1 AIAAALTADPGLSY
15 AEDRTV
21 AAELAYHWTQ
31 ARAYD
36 KALTEAVR
44 AGHAAMRMR
53 AFRDA
58 ERQYQRALDLWERV
72 PDAAT
77 VAGTGRVPLLAA
89 AADAARRSGHVTRAV
104 EYVTAA
110 INDAD
115 DTPAYDATELYERL
129 GSYLWE
135 AGDGAGS
142 REAYQRAAD
151 LLADRPPTVVL
162 ARVLAG
168 QATALLGEGR
178 YSVGL
183 TTAEQ
188 AVSVARSVGAAEA
201 EGRALT
207 TVGVALT
214 LLGRTGPGIKAMRE
228 AVRIT
233 ENLDNLEDLLRAYA
247 NLAFVLAVSG
257 RAEESLHTAETGYRI
272 AQRFGLGTSR
282 MGGML
287 ANNISASLVQL
298 GRWDE
303 AAARLTQ
310 LLIDRPVAETRY
322 ATLTLAEI
330 HLARGRFEQAEQLV
344 RAVRRVAGSTVQ
356 PALAGAMAA
365 YLAEIH
371 LWRGDPAAA
380 RTAVADGLRVTGDAE
395 NAELVLR
402 LCALGLRAEADEYDR
417 IRAVPRQRAG
427 AVDPVRRRAAEL
439 IAMVRG
445 IGADPPLLPEAEA
458 VRRLCFAEYSRV
470 DATDPADTA
479 GLWEETADGWDA
491 LGRPYPAAYA
501 RWRRA
506 EAALNARD
514 PHSATG
520 AARAAYD
527 SAIRLVAVPL
537 RTELESLARRS
548 RIVLTEPVADAAAEQ
563 AALETHGLTR
573 RELEVLRRLCDGHTN
588 RQIASEL
595 FITEKTVSVHV
606 SNILTKL
613 DVNNRGEA
621 AAAAHRLHLV
631 GARLSGHTQTK
642 APVPLLKAQ
651 AAEGDAE
658 PSETI
663 VDASPPRW
671 VTPIKLVRRDRRF
684 VYAILPAWSPDTI
697 ITLRIK
703 ELPRLALAKLEGGQI
718 PVRGVVRANIAATS
732 VEELQISD
740 LSFDAAVP
748 SDESLGL
755 ASDG

>member
-15 AEDRTV
+15 AEDMTV

-36 KALTEAVR
+36 RALAEAVR

-72 PDAAT
+72 PAAAA

-89 AADAARRSGHVTRAV
+89 AADAARWSGHVKRAV
-104 EYVTAA
+104 EHVKAA
-110 INDAD
+110 IAEAD
-115 DTPAYDATELYERL
+115 DATELYERL

-142 REAYQRAAD
+142 REAYERAAD

-188 AVSVARSVGAAEA
+188 AVSVARAVGAAEA

-233 ENLDNLEDLLRAYA
+233 GTVDNLEDLLRAYA
-247 NLAFVLAVSG
+247 NLAFVLALSG
-257 RAEESLHTAETGYRI
+257 RSEESLHTAETGYGI

-303 AAARLTQ
+303 AAARLAQ

-344 RAVRRVAGSTVQ
+344 QAVRRVAGSTVQ

-365 YLAEIH
+365 YTAEIQ
-371 LWRGDPAAA
+371 LWRGKPDAA
-380 RTAVADGLRVTGDAE
+380 RTAVADGLRVTGAAE
-395 NAELVLR
+395 NAELTLR
-402 LCALGLRAEADEYDR
+402 LCALGLRAEADEHDR
-417 IRAVPRQRAG
+417 IRAVPRQRAT
-427 AVDPVRRRAAEL
+427 AVDPVRQRAAEL

-445 IGADPPLLPEAEA
+445 IGTDPPLLPEAEA
-458 VRRLCFAEYSRV
+458 VRRQCLAEHSRV

-479 GLWEETADGWDA
+479 RLWEETADGWDA

-506 EAALNARD
+506 EAALTARD
-514 PHSATG
+514 QHSATE

-548 RIVLTEPVADAAAEQ
+548 RLVLTEPVADPVTEPAAPD
-563 AALETHGLTR
+563 THGLTR

-621 AAAAHRLHLV
+621 AAAAHRL
-631 GARLSGHTQTK
+631 RLFADH
-642 APVPLLKAQ
+642 AP
-651 AAEGDAE
+651 G
-658 PSETI
+658 
-663 VDASPPRW
+663 
-671 VTPIKLVRRDRRF
+671 
-684 VYAILPAWSPDTI
+684 
-697 ITLRIK
+697 
-703 ELPRLALAKLEGGQI
+703 
-718 PVRGVVRANIAATS
+718 
-732 VEELQISD
+732 
-740 LSFDAAVP
+740 
-748 SDESLGL
+748 
-755 ASDG
+755 